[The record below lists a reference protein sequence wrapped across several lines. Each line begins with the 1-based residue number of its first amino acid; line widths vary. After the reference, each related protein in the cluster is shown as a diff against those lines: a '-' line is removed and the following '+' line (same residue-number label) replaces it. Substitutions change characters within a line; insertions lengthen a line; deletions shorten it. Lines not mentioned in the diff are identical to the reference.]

1 MSRTR
6 FNKNGTVSIT
16 GISLDL
22 YYGIQKIVSAAE
34 SAFVDP
40 KEDDG
45 EYHSNNDF
53 VCSLSQEEKDALEK
67 EWWCI

>member
-34 SAFVDP
+34 SAFVEP

-45 EYHSNNDF
+45 E
-53 VCSLSQEEKDALEK
+53 
-67 EWWCI
+67 